1 MTLVEGEL
9 DYEKLDSG
17 DYVVMA
23 GFLGDD
29 GTYHKEESEFHAG
42 DRIKVRTGGQEREY
56 QVLAVVGLPSGL
68 QMDSSEG
75 GYESILLSEG
85 QLHALFPEE
94 KEPIVCAFNASE
106 GEFDSLNREV
116 QDMVSQMSGR
126 VATRQSAEQEFYEIQ
141 GTYRTVGVVLA
152 LIFGVIGILNLTN
165 VILTGA
171 IARQSEFAVMRS
183 IGMSRRQLRRLFVY
197 EGLIYALF
205 SGGAG
210 IILASALSLT
220 AVRAIVGGWWFAS
233 YRLTVVPAVLAAL
246 VCTAL
251 AAGIAWGI
259 DRMWN
264 KGSIVEKLRRVE

>member
-1 MTLVEGEL
+1 MLGKLLKHEFRATARFMWVIYAAMLVLSIGSHFAIRYMDRPE
-9 DYEKLDSG
+9 
-17 DYVVMA
+17 
-23 GFLGDD
+23 
-29 GTYHKEESEFHAG
+29 TYQIL
-42 DRIKVRTGGQEREY
+42 R
-56 QVLAVVGLPSGL
+56 VLAV
-68 QMDSSEG
+68 
-75 GYESILLSEG
+75 
-85 QLHALFPEE
+85 
-94 KEPIVCAFNASE
+94 
-106 GEFDSLNREV
+106 
-116 QDMVSQMSGR
+116 MV
-126 VATRQSAEQEFYEIQ
+126 TFLW
-141 GTYRTVGVVLA
+141 VLA

-197 EGLIYALF
+197 EGLIYALV

-210 IILASALSLT
+210 IILAAALSLT

>member
-1 MTLVEGEL
+1 MRSWTAETMWSWQASWAMTGPTIKRSLNATLV
-9 DYEKLDSG
+9 
-17 DYVVMA
+17 
-23 GFLGDD
+23 
-29 GTYHKEESEFHAG
+29 
-42 DRIKVRTGGQEREY
+42 TGSRCGPVAQEREY

-85 QLHALFPEE
+85 QFHALFPEE
-94 KEPIVCAFNASE
+94 KEPIVCAFNARE